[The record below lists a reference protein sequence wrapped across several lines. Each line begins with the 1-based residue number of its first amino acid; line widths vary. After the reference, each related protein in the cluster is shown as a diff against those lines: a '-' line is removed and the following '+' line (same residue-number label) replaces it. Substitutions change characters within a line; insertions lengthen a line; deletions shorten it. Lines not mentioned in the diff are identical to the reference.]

1 MNSIFEINALQP
13 TFGEECPPKKGA
25 PSFSLIKTAEMKEK
39 FIEDKIHNNVFKKN
53 EDIMEFV
60 FEENLSQWY
69 YKYAVV

>member
-1 MNSIFEINALQP
+1 MIFNPYSMKSER
-13 TFGEECPPKKGA
+13 A
-25 PSFSLIKTAEMKEK
+25 PSLLLIKTAEMKEK